1 MLRVEMRTVIAVMCL
16 ALCSCTGKAETPVPT
31 HTLRLART
39 VSTDLKD
46 ALARLPNVDAQI
58 VSEGGS
64 SIQSLLDLRAGK
76 TDVSIPIADVAYL
89 AYAGQLE
96 EMPTPF
102 EQLRG
107 MAVTGFNAI
116 HLLVAPDSRV
126 NSLKELEGK
135 HISLGPPNSS
145 VALVTDRMLRAH
157 GIRSSNLRVERIQNT
172 EMIKQLVRGDIDA
185 AFTMFTPVN
194 QPVAEAMKA
203 GVRLVDIDGPIVE
216 DVRTQYPHLKR
227 TLIPAGAYP
236 NQPSPVRTIGIDEVF
251 VCRADLDEDLVYS
264 LLDAYFATR
273 PPTTPPDLDR
283 APATPVPL
291 HPGAARYYRLRE
303 LTR

>member
-1 MLRVEMRTVIAVMCL
+1 MRMFIAVVCV
-16 ALCSCTGKAETPVPT
+16 AAWSCTSKAETPAPAY
-31 HTLRLART
+31 TLRLART
-39 VSTDLKD
+39 VSSDLKD
-46 ALARLPNVDAQI
+46 ALARLPNVHAQI

-64 SIQSLLDLRAGK
+64 SIQSLLDLRSRK
-76 TDVSIPIADVAYL
+76 TDVSFPIADVAYL

-102 EQLRG
+102 DQLRG
-107 MAVTGFNAI
+107 MAVTNFNAI

-126 NSLKELEGK
+126 SSLPELAGK
-135 HISLGPPNSS
+135 HISVGPPNSS
-145 VALVTDRMLRAH
+145 VALISDRMLRAH
-157 GIRSSNLRVERIQNT
+157 GIPSTKIRMEKIQNT
-172 EMIKQLVRGDIDA
+172 EMLKQLVRGDIDA

-194 QPVAEAMKA
+194 QPVFSAMKA
-203 GVRLVDIDGPIVE
+203 GVRLIDIDGPIVE
-216 DVRTQYPHLKR
+216 EMRKQYPHLKR
-227 TLIPAGAYP
+227 TLIPANAYP
-236 NQPSPVRTIGIDEVF
+236 NQPMPVRTLGIDEVF
-251 VCRADLDEDLVYS
+251 VCRADLDEDLVYA

-273 PPTTPPDLDR
+273 PPMTPPDLER

>member
-1 MLRVEMRTVIAVMCL
+1 MRMFIAVVCV
-16 ALCSCTGKAETPVPT
+16 AACSCTSKAERPAPE

-39 VSTDLKD
+39 VSNELKD
-46 ALARLPNVDAQI
+46 ALARLPNVHAQI

-64 SIQSLLDLRAGK
+64 SIQSLLDLRNRK

-89 AYAGQLE
+89 AFAGQLE
-96 EMPTPF
+96 EMTTPF
-102 EQLRG
+102 DQLRG

-126 NSLKELEGK
+126 HSLQELAGK
-135 HISLGPPNSS
+135 HISVGPPNSS
-145 VALVTDRMLRAH
+145 VALISDRMLRAH
-157 GIRSSNLRVERIQNT
+157 GIQSTNIRMEKIQNT
-172 EMIKQLVRGDIDA
+172 EMLKQLVHGDIDA

-194 QPVAEAMKA
+194 QSVVSVMKA
-203 GVRLVDIDGPIVE
+203 GVRLIDIEGPIVE
-216 DVRTQYPHLKR
+216 EMRTQYPHLKR

-236 NQPSPVRTIGIDEVF
+236 NQATPVRTLGIDEVF
-251 VCRADLDEDLVYS
+251 VCRADLDEDLVYA

-273 PPTTPPDLDR
+273 PPMTPPDLER